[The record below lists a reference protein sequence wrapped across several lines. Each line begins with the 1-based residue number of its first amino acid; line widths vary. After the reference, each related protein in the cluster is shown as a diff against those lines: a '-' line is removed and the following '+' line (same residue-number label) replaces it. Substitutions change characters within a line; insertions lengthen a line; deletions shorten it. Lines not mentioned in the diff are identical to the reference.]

1 MQIRLIRLIRRWEK
15 EGVQHEE
22 SCSCCSTLI
31 MLFDKGRGA
40 DAGSGG
46 YVSIKQSISFLLS
59 KEKDSKASSFANI
72 SIMTSLNKF

>member
-46 YVSIKQSISFLLS
+46 GRFFVGWLYEPEARI
-59 KEKDSKASSFANI
+59 
-72 SIMTSLNKF
+72 TWTC